1 MQNMGTLSLAG
12 VLKSRTMGSRIIAI
26 ANQKGGVGK
35 TTTAH
40 NLGEGLAREG
50 YRVLLVDLDPQGNL
64 TLATGCGE
72 YQPDSYEMLK
82 KAAGFSGDSR
92 LACAAHIAPCLD
104 VIPSSERLSCV
115 DIEMADKFG
124 SEYALREA
132 LEASGAAGTYD
143 YVIIDTPPALGKL
156 TINALVAATELII
169 PVQPDLFSFQGFI
182 QISDTISVV
191 RKYSNH
197 TLKIL
202 GILLV
207 RHKQTVLSRDVEASL
222 KEVAAELGTKV
233 FNARISDRV
242 AIREAQM
249 RETDIFSYKAYS
261 AAAIDYRN
269 LVKEVLDD
277 G

>member
-1 MQNMGTLSLAG
+1 MS
-12 VLKSRTMGSRIIAI
+12 SRIIAI

-40 NLGEGLAREG
+40 NLGVGLAREG
-50 YRVLLVDLDPQGNL
+50 HRVLLIDLDPQGNL
-64 TLATGCGE
+64 SLSIGCKD
-72 YQPDSYEMLK
+72 YQPNSYEILK
-82 KAAGFSGDSR
+82 KAAVFSCDSG
-92 LACAAHIAPCLD
+92 LTWAAHVAPCLD

-115 DIEMADKFG
+115 DVEMADKFG

-132 LEASGAAGTYD
+132 LDASGTGGAYD
-143 YVIIDTPPALGKL
+143 YIVIDTPPALGKL

-169 PVQPDLFSFQGFI
+169 PVQADLFSLQGFM
-182 QISDTISVV
+182 QIYDTISVV

-197 TLKIL
+197 ALKIL

-207 RHKQTVLSRDVEASL
+207 RHKQTVLSRDVEAKL
-222 KEVAAELGTKV
+222 KDVAAELGTKV
-233 FNARISDRV
+233 FNAKISDRV

-249 RETDIFSYKAYS
+249 RETDIFSYKPYC

-269 LVKEVLDD
+269 LVREVLAD

>member
-1 MQNMGTLSLAG
+1 MLMG
-12 VLKSRTMGSRIIAI
+12 KIIAI

-40 NLGEGLAREG
+40 NLGAGLAREG
-50 YRVLLVDLDPQGNL
+50 YRVLLVDLDAQGNL
-64 TLATGCGE
+64 SAAAGCSGHL
-72 YQPDSYEMLK
+72 PDSYEMLK
-82 KAAGFSGDSR
+82 KAAAFSGDNG
-92 LACAAHIAPCLD
+92 LTCVAQVAPGLD

-115 DIEMADKFG
+115 DVEMADKFG
-124 SEYALREA
+124 SEYAMREA
-132 LEASGAAGTYD
+132 LEASRAVNAYD
-143 YVIIDTPPALGKL
+143 YIVIDTPPALGKL

-169 PVQPDLFSFQGFI
+169 PVQADLFSLQGFM
-182 QISDTISVV
+182 QIYDTISVV
-191 RKYSNH
+191 RRYSNNA
-197 TLKIL
+197 LRIL

-207 RHKQTVLSRDVEASL
+207 RHKQTVLSRDVEAKL

-249 RETDIFSYKAYS
+249 RETDIFAYKPYC

-269 LVKEVLDD
+269 LVREVLDD